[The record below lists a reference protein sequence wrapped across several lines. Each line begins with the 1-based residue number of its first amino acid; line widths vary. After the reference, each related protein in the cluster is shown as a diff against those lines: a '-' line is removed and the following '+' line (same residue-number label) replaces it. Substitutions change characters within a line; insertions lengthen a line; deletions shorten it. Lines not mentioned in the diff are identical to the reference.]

1 MKRAEVVALWV
12 AIGLLIV
19 TGILGIAV
27 YQYETVCFWAAALA
41 AAVQTL
47 MAFLAW
53 WGLKLTRQQRALVDE
68 VTTKSKFTPL
78 APLGSF
84 HMSYADDAAPVQA
97 PPPEVE
103 PEDITSLDTG
113 FQRVIIGLCAAA
125 FFVVAAIIGYM
136 IWKDF
141 AAVMPGK
148 PIVISPRPIDPG
160 AVVAAVFALLT
171 YLLLASFSRVNR
183 RTEGYGEASNGL
195 VILGIPGAVALLVA
209 IIAGWADTSYA
220 TQAAAIF
227 IAAVTALQGLELLI
241 NSLKSMGSIEELEQ
255 TGIDLQQMPLVPL
268 IASGWI
274 VGLRVLMAESASM
287 TQKQST
293 SLQIL
298 ARLVPRIIVAGF
310 VFLIVLSTLR
320 VVPTGDVGIREHLG
334 VTTRYDLLHP
344 LPAGLHIM
352 WPWPIDKLSLVPTEK
367 IHSVVVGTE
376 EAHKSKLGESVFS
389 FWSSHKSKP
398 GYEFVTGDVSS
409 SGSNSYVNVQVRTHN
424 SSSPGQKV
432 RISSASQ
439 LLDGFVVAW
448 WRVKNPGLFFHN
460 VENRNIIEYGGSA
473 GFGHTP
479 HSLPMDEVLTH
490 QLLLNAITRVFARHS
505 LHQILESET
514 PKIVSEIKG
523 FMQKRLDA
531 MQSGIQILNVDIK
544 DLHPPKGLGGYRSPR
559 TGRLIPGPARAFEE
573 VVSAREEKHSLIQE
587 AKMAAFEDV
596 AVANGKAQAM
606 VSDAEGAAAKVVNA
620 EKGRAA
626 ALKAESQAFARAGAA
641 SRVWSFYRAMG
652 GVFPQI
658 SKVILGPG
666 VTAPRI
672 WQLGHTH
679 AQMPLAPPTAAG
691 AVNSGLNAPNVD
703 GAMGA
708 SPQQQ

>member
-27 YQYETVCFWAAALA
+27 FQYETVCFWAAALA
-41 AAVQTL
+41 AAAQTL

-53 WGLKLTRQQRALVDE
+53 WGLRLTRQQRALVDE

-84 HMSYADDAAPVQA
+84 HMSYADDTAPVQL
-97 PPPEVE
+97 PTQEVE

-113 FQRVIIGLCAAA
+113 FQRVIIGLCAAV
-125 FFVVAAIIGYM
+125 FFIIAAIIGYM
-136 IWKDF
+136 VWKDF
-141 AAVMPGK
+141 SAVMPGA
-148 PIVISPRPIDPG
+148 PIVISPRPMDPG
-160 AVVAAVFALLT
+160 AVVAAVFALLA
-171 YLLLASFSRVNR
+171 YLLMASFSRVDR
-183 RTEGYGEASNGL
+183 RTEGFGEASNGI
-195 VILGIPGAVALLVA
+195 VILGIPGAVVLFGA
-209 IIAGWADTSYA
+209 IIAAWADTSYA
-220 TQAAAIF
+220 TQAAALF
-227 IAAVTALQGLELLI
+227 IAAVLALQGLELLI

-268 IASGWI
+268 ISSGWI
-274 VGLRVLMAESASM
+274 VGLRVLMAESVGS
-287 TQKQST
+287 TRQDST
-293 SLQIL
+293 SVKIF
-298 ARLVPRIIVAGF
+298 ARLLPRIAIAAIL
-310 VFLIVLSTLR
+310 FLIVLSTLR
-320 VVPTGDVGIREHLG
+320 VVPVGDVGIRERLG
-334 VTTRYDLLHP
+334 VTTAYDLQHP

-389 FWSSHKSKP
+389 FWSSHKSRP
-398 GYEFVTGDVSS
+398 GHEFVTGDVA
-409 SGSNSYVNVQVRTHN
+409 SGGNTYVNVQVRGKNTGI
-424 SSSPGQKV
+424 PGQKV
-432 RISSASQ
+432 RISTASQ
-439 LLDGFVVAW
+439 LLDGFVAAW

-473 GFGHTP
+473 GLGRTP
-479 HSLPMDEVLTH
+479 HSLPMDQVLTH
-490 QLLLNAITRVFARHS
+490 QMLLGAITRVFARHS

-514 PKIVSEIKG
+514 PKVVAEIKAY
-523 FMQKRLDA
+523 MQTRLDA

-544 DLHPPKGLGGYRSPR
+544 DLHPPDGFGGYRSPR

-573 VVSAREEKHSLIQE
+573 VVSAREEKHSLIQN
-587 AKMAAFEDV
+587 AKMMAFQDV
-596 AVANGKAQAM
+596 AIANGEAQAM
-606 VSDAEGAAAKVVNA
+606 VSDAEGAAAKKVNA
-620 EKGRAA
+620 EKGLAK
-626 ALKAESQAFARAGAA
+626 ALLAESGAFAKAGGAA
-641 SRVWSFYRAMG
+641 RVWAFYRTMG
-652 GVFPQI
+652 EVFPQI

-666 VTAPRI
+666 TLAPRI

-691 AVNSGLNAPNVD
+691 AVNSGLNPPNIS

>member
-1 MKRAEVVALWV
+1 MKRAETVALWV
-12 AIGLLIV
+12 AVGLLIV

-27 YQYETVCFWAAALA
+27 FQYETICFWAAALA

-68 VTTKSKFTPL
+68 ATTKSKFTPL
-78 APLGSF
+78 APLGTF
-84 HMSYADDAAPVQA
+84 HMSYADDTAPVRA
-97 PPPEVE
+97 PEPEVE

-113 FQRVIIGLCAAA
+113 FQRVIIGLCAVA
-125 FFVVAAIIGYM
+125 FFAVAALIGYM
-136 IWKDF
+136 VWQNF

-148 PIVISPRPIDPG
+148 PIVISPHPIDPG
-160 AVVAAVFALLT
+160 AVVAAVFALLA
-171 YLLLASFSRVNR
+171 YLLMASFSRVDR
-183 RTEGYGEASNGL
+183 RTEGYGEASNGI
-195 VILGIPGAVALLVA
+195 VILGLPGAVVLFGA

-220 TQAAAIF
+220 TQSAAIF
-227 IAAVTALQGLELLI
+227 IAAVVALQGLELLI
-241 NSLKSMGSIEELEQ
+241 SSLKSLGSIEELEQ

-274 VGLRVLMAESASM
+274 VGLRVLLAESVGVS
-287 TQKQST
+287 QQQST
-293 SLQIL
+293 WLQVFG
-298 ARLVPRIIVAGF
+298 RLLPRVVVAAIA
-310 VFLIVLSTLR
+310 FLIGLSTLR

-334 VTTRYDLLHP
+334 VTTAYDLEHP
-344 LPAGLHIM
+344 LPAGLHVM

-376 EAHKSKLGESVFS
+376 EEHKSKLGESVFS

-398 GYEFVTGDVSS
+398 GHEFVTGDVA
-409 SGSNSYVNVQVRTHN
+409 SGGNTYVSVQVQSKH
-424 SSSPGQKV
+424 SGMPGQKV
-432 RISSASQ
+432 RISTASQ

-460 VENRNIIEYGGSA
+460 IENRNIIEYGGSA
-473 GFGHTP
+473 GLGQTP
-479 HSLPMDEVLTH
+479 HSLPMDQVLTH

-514 PKIVSEIKG
+514 PKIVAEIKA

-531 MQSGIQILNVDIK
+531 MQSGIQIMNVDIK
-544 DLHPPKGLGGYRSPR
+544 DLHPPKGQMGYRSPR

-587 AKMAAFEDV
+587 AKMKAFQDV
-596 AVANGKAQAM
+596 TVASGNAQAL
-606 VSDAEGAAAKVVNA
+606 VSDAEAAAAKRIDA

-626 ALKAESQAFARAGAA
+626 ALLAESTAFARAGEAA
-641 SRVWSFYRAMG
+641 RVWAFYRALG
-652 GVFPQI
+652 VVFPQI

-666 VTAPRI
+666 VLPPRI

-679 AQMPLAPPTAAG
+679 AQVPLAPPTAAG
-691 AVNSGLNAPNVD
+691 EVNSGLNAPNVA
-703 GAMGA
+703 GSMGA